1 MKKIFLISF
10 LFLIQSIYNL
20 RIQDFYESLLS
31 ILLKQNVDLG
41 DCLNDDFINRFDLIT
56 SGLNEKNNKKF
67 TLGFIIAVEGIGK
80 CVSPLIFI
88 IPSIQ
93 AIFDELSDPDI
104 GNIDFEKAGVILSN
118 LINSFFDESGNYI
131 TFGEALGNA
140 LLQIIE
146 MLKKQI

>member
-20 RIQDFYESLLS
+20 SIQDFLESFLSKLLE
-31 ILLKQNVDLG
+31 QNVDLKN
-41 DCLNDDFINRFDLIT
+41 CINDDFINSFDLIT

-67 TLGFIIAVEGIGK
+67 TLGFISAVEGVGNCFEALDYVFAVI
-80 CVSPLIFI
+80 LIF
-88 IPSIQ
+88 
-93 AIFDELSDPDI
+93 ENLRDPDI
-104 GNIDFEKAGVILSN
+104 SKIDLENAGEILSN

-131 TFGEALGNA
+131 TYGESLGNA

-146 MLKKQI
+146 MLEK